1 MGSSRVNMNTDRQAA
16 DTATATNTAQRWV
29 QDISSLVSP
38 PDVCIRVFE
47 LVESNQATARELGEI
62 ISCDPSLTARLLRL
76 VNSSFYQYSRRID
89 TVSRAIAVIGISEL
103 YNLVIAVSAVKSFSR
118 IPGFVV
124 NIDTFWRHGI
134 SCGIIARM
142 LARRCGVLHTER
154 LFVAGLLHDIGS
166 LLVYNRAPETARDLI
181 LAARGN
187 EGVLYR
193 TEHQAFGFSHADLG
207 GLLLEQWRLPDP
219 LQQAVRHHHDPA
231 AAGTHGRME
240 AAIVHIADALANH
253 REQGAFSAE
262 PSAEVFIDESAWE
275 TTGLRLTP
283 ALLAGLA
290 EESREQYRDTVN
302 VLGV

>member
-1 MGSSRVNMNTDRQAA
+1 MHTQRQTAGEQTAA
-16 DTATATNTAQRWV
+16 DTAQHWV
-29 QDISSLVSP
+29 QDVSSLVSP

-47 LVESNQATARELGEI
+47 LVESNRATARELGEI

-76 VNSSFYQYSRRID
+76 VNSSFYQFSRRID

-118 IPGFVV
+118 LPGFVV
-124 NIDTFWRHGI
+124 NIDTFWRHSI

-166 LLVYNRAPETARDLI
+166 LLIYNRAPETARNLI

-187 EGVLYR
+187 EAILHR
-193 TEHQAFGFSHADLG
+193 TEHQALGFGHAELG
-207 GLLLEQWRLPDP
+207 GLLLDQWRLPVP
-219 LQQAVRHHHDPA
+219 LQAAVRHHHDPA
-231 AAGTHGRME
+231 AAGAHGRME

-262 PSAEVFIDESAWE
+262 PSADVFVDESAWE

-283 ALLAGLA
+283 ALLEGLA

-302 VLGV
+302 ILGV